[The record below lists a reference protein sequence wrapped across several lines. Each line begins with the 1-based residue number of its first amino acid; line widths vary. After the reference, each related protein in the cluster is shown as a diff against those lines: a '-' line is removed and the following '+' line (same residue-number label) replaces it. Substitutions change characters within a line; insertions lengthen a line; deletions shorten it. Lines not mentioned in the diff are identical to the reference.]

1 MENRA
6 MSKKYEEYLQVQLP
20 KGTKEKLAELAARKY
35 DTAAGLARKA
45 IMAVLDKERQAAA

>member
-1 MENRA
+1 